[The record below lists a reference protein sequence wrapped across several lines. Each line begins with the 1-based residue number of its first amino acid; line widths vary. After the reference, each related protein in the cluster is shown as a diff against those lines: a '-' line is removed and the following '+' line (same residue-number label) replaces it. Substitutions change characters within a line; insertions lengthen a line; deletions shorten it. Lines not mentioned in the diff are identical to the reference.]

1 MLWNSEGTEDH
12 HFICLLG
19 LLEGTLDLCQTG
31 ERSNSMCIWCASQS
45 VSVSLCLYIHLAT
58 CLLLCVS
65 YLEKWAKVI
74 CQLLTPWTALTPFQ
88 RFSEIKVSE
97 SGETVF
103 PGKLRN
109 LCQLEWLAFNID
121 YPLREPL
128 TSLQFYQQAESFC
141 KICSPQ
147 TCCLYSGFMLP
158 GSKPPSP
165 KNRDL
170 PCPCWGMM
178 TQLQLLSQTPETCP
192 ANSLSFIREGHT
204 TSPLPLLIPFCTPCF
219 PQHLC
224 QCHKCP
230 HSLLNTHPSLRVPAS
245 DNFSNNPFL
254 SPHYMQPES
263 TYQSEATPAPPVL
276 LPSTRYLLSW
286 VEDRLMVKLR
296 APSWYIL
303 HLELVTYITEE
314 SRTPVVTCVK
324 IDTC

>member
-158 GSKPPSP
+158 GREPPLP
-165 KNRDL
+165 KKQR
-170 PCPCWGMM
+170 P
-178 TQLQLLSQTPETCP
+178 
-192 ANSLSFIREGHT
+192 
-204 TSPLPLLIPFCTPCF
+204 PLPLLRNDDPTTALITNSRDLSCQQSFLYQRRTYYLPSTPSH
-219 PQHLC
+219 PLLHTML
-224 QCHKCP
+224 P
-230 HSLLNTHPSLRVPAS
+230 PASLPVSQVPTLPLKHPSLPQGSSFRQ
-245 DNFSNNPFL
+245 FL
-254 SPHYMQPES
+254 Q
-263 TYQSEATPAPPVL
+263 
-276 LPSTRYLLSW
+276 
-286 VEDRLMVKLR
+286 
-296 APSWYIL
+296 
-303 HLELVTYITEE
+303 
-314 SRTPVVTCVK
+314 
-324 IDTC
+324 